1 MNGPV
6 GLKLAT
12 AMSEPSHCYRCIM
25 ARHPSV
31 SRKDRN
37 AAAKRQQIGDNLA
50 KMFGEQKSLK
60 FKDYD
65 RLLAD
70 ATHDMGLRCRLSD
83 TATKGGEAAIVARRR
98 LVQLRD
104 VKYYVDKPV
113 AAGDLYQNELKP
125 NRKVK

>member
-1 MNGPV
+1 
-6 GLKLAT
+6 
-12 AMSEPSHCYRCIM
+12 M

-31 SRKDRN
+31 PRSVRN
-37 AAAKRQQIGDNLA
+37 AAAKAKRIGDDLA
-50 KMFGEQKSLK
+50 KMVGDNKSLK

-65 RLLAD
+65 RLLAE
-70 ATHDMGLRCRLSD
+70 AERDMGLRCRLSE
-83 TATKGGEAAIVARRR
+83 TASKGGEAAIVARRR

-113 AAGDLYQNELKP
+113 KPGDMYQGTDKP

>member
-1 MNGPV
+1 
-6 GLKLAT
+6 
-12 AMSEPSHCYRCIM
+12 M

-37 AAAKRQQIGDNLA
+37 AAKKRKQIGDNLA
-50 KMFGEQKSLK
+50 KMYGEQKALK

-65 RLLAD
+65 QLLAE
-70 ATHDMGLRCRLSD
+70 AERDMGIRCRLSD
-83 TATKGGEAAIVARRR
+83 TASNGGEDAIVARRR

-113 AAGDLYQNELKP
+113 AAGDLYQDTDKP

>member
-1 MNGPV
+1 
-6 GLKLAT
+6 
-12 AMSEPSHCYRCIM
+12 M
-25 ARHPSV
+25 ARRPSV

-37 AAAKRQQIGDNLA
+37 AAKKRKQIGDSLA
-50 KMFGEQKSLK
+50 KMVGDNKSLK

-65 RLLAD
+65 KLLAEAERD
-70 ATHDMGLRCRLSD
+70 IGLRCRLSE
-83 TATKGGEAAIVARRR
+83 TASKGGEAAIVARRR

-113 AAGDLYQNELKP
+113 AAGDLYQGTNKP